1 MLVASAALVV
11 LAALQA
17 SAAAVSPERAPQ
29 VSSAS
34 VSPEPSAE
42 QQPVSLSRIR
52 RALETQSDLLK
63 LDGTQATRPTFRA
76 EVRGRRLETVLD
88 GLDFRAGPVP
98 LEGVYAFEQAQ
109 VLGNPWAGR
118 AVAVNILPLLQA
130 AHRAMSN
137 ARRGRT
143 ERAAQE
149 EVQRALIEF
158 CGSQANCP
166 SR

>member
-1 MLVASAALVV
+1 MLVASAALLV

-29 VSSAS
+29 TSSAS
-34 VSPEPSAE
+34 LSLEPSAE

-52 RALETQSDLLK
+52 RALETESDLLK
-63 LDGTQATRPTFRA
+63 LDGTQASLPTFRT
-76 EVRGRRLETVLD
+76 EIRGRRLDTVLD

-109 VLGNPWAGR
+109 ILGNPWAGR
-118 AVAVNILPLLQA
+118 AVAVNILPLVQA
-130 AHRAMSN
+130 AHRAISN
-137 ARRGRT
+137 ARRGRA
-143 ERAAQE
+143 ERAAQA
-149 EVQRALIEF
+149 EVQRALVEF

-166 SR
+166 FR